1 MNNIDLLW
9 DDFREHFA
17 FKKEEY
23 IKIADFCNRNCKEMR
38 NIILQTADE
47 LTENRFLFRLPWDM
61 ETTNEPVNFGVKI
74 NWNYCFNE
82 DEEFIFQLNRHRYLI
97 CLGQAFWIKQND
109 IYVITFINQLLDW
122 INENIDIENADRKV
136 WRTLETGLRAD
147 YWVRAM
153 SFFTSHPLITDE
165 IKEKFFLALSV
176 HANHLATNPKEGF
189 SIKSNWGVMEY
200 AGLYV
205 LSHVLKNDEYK
216 KKAIYFLKMALHTQ
230 IHDDGMQW
238 EASTM
243 YHNEVLDAYF
253 EVLRVAKL
261 YNDEVFSEDE
271 KNIIKNMAFATL
283 YHTYPNHHQILTGDS
298 DDTDVRDLLSR
309 GALLFK
315 DRSLK
320 FAGYNELDFESAWL
334 FGTEGIVFYEKLE
347 SKRLSGGLIVC
358 HESGEAIWRDSYNEN
373 SDFIYFRNGSLGG
386 GHGHQDKLHMELWF
400 EGEEILR
407 DSGRFTYKNVDERY
421 RLKES
426 QAHNVPIINNSEYAE
441 CMDSWIYKNL
451 PPSTGNT
458 FVFKENRLLFEGFH
472 CGYIDLNVIL
482 RRRIVAPTSD
492 IIIISDE
499 IIGNKRNELSQH
511 FAFGK
516 NISLKKEN
524 NVIIGQG
531 ERCEFSVMCF
541 DERGELLPEI
551 TNSLLSRHY
560 NQIEET
566 SALKVNTSSSY
577 FLTTVIVKNRENQ
590 KIEIVKEDVYNFA
603 YEVMLSKD
611 IAQGYVITRNK
622 EKYGVVLIKNDVGNY
637 SDLNGIRGVYGLGQT
652 MVCVFHKNPE
662 YMTVLRW

>member
-1 MNNIDLLW
+1 M
-9 DDFREHFA
+9 
-17 FKKEEY
+17 
-23 IKIADFCNRNCKEMR
+23 
-38 NIILQTADE
+38 
-47 LTENRFLFRLPWDM
+47 
-61 ETTNEPVNFGVKI
+61 
-74 NWNYCFNE
+74 
-82 DEEFIFQLNRHRYLI
+82 
-97 CLGQAFWIKQND
+97 GQAFWIKQDD
-109 IYVITFINQLLDW
+109 IYVITFLNQMLDW
-122 INENIDIENADRKV
+122 INENINIENTDSKV
-136 WRTLETGLRAD
+136 WRTLEAGLRAD

-205 LSHVLKNDEYK
+205 LSQVLKNDEYK
-216 KKAIYFLKMALHTQ
+216 KKAIYFLKMSLHTQ

-238 EASTM
+238 EASPM

-309 GALLFK
+309 AALLFK
-315 DRSLK
+315 DSSLK
-320 FAGYNELDFESAWL
+320 FAGYKELDFESAWL

-347 SKRLSGGLIVC
+347 SKRLSGGLVAC
-358 HESGEAIWRDSYNEN
+358 HESGEAIWRDSYNES
-373 SDFIYFRNGSLGG
+373 SDFIYFINTSLGG

-407 DSGRFTYKNVDERY
+407 DSGRFTYKDVEERY
-421 RLKES
+421 RLKGS

-441 CMDSWIYKNL
+441 CKDSWIYKSL
-451 PPSTGNT
+451 PPSMGNT
-458 FVFKENRLLFEGFH
+458 FVFKKNRLLFEGFH
-472 CGYIDLNVIL
+472 CGYMNIGVLL
-482 RRRIVAPTSD
+482 RRRVVAPTSD

-499 IIGNKRNELSQH
+499 IVGNKENDLSQH

-524 NVIIGQG
+524 NVITGQG

-541 DERGELLPEI
+541 DEKGELLPEI

-566 SALKVNTSSSY
+566 FALKVNTTGSY
-577 FLTTVIVKNRENQ
+577 FSTTVIVKNRENK

-603 YEVMLSKD
+603 YDVMLSKD
-611 IAQGYVITRNK
+611 TAQGYVITRNK
-622 EKYGVVLIKNDVGNY
+622 EKYSVVLIKNDVGNH

-652 MVCVFHKNPE
+652 MVAELHKNPE
-662 YMTVLRW
+662 YMTVLKW

>member
-1 MNNIDLLW
+1 MNNLDLLW
-9 DDFREHFA
+9 DDFREHFS
-17 FKKEEY
+17 FKKDEY

-38 NIILQTADE
+38 DIILQTADE
-47 LTENRFLFRLPWDM
+47 LTENTFLFRLPWDM
-61 ETTNEPVNFGVKI
+61 EATNEPVNFAEKI
-74 NWNYCFNE
+74 KWNYCFNK
-82 DEEFIFQLNRHRYLI
+82 DEEFIFQLNRHRYFI
-97 CLGQAFWIKQND
+97 CLGQAFWIKQD
-109 IYVITFINQLLDW
+109 EIYVITFLNQMIDW
-122 INENIDIENADRKV
+122 INENIDIENTDSKV

-147 YWVRAM
+147 YWIRAM
-153 SFFTSHPLITDE
+153 SFFTSHPLVTDE

-176 HANHLATNPKEGF
+176 HANHLAINPKEGF

-205 LSHVLKNDEYK
+205 LSHVLKNDDYRQ
-216 KKAIYFLKMALHTQ
+216 KAIYFLKMALHTQ

-238 EASTM
+238 EASPM
-243 YHNEVLDAYF
+243 YHNEVLDAYI

-261 YNDEVFSEDE
+261 YNDEVFSEDK

-309 GALLFK
+309 AALLFK
-315 DRSLK
+315 DSSLK
-320 FAGYNELDFESAWL
+320 FAGYKELDFESAWL

-347 SKRLSGGLIVC
+347 SKRLSGGLVAC
-358 HESGEAIWRDSYNEN
+358 HESGEAIWRDSYSES

-400 EGEEILR
+400 EVE
-407 DSGRFTYKNVDERY
+407 ERY
-421 RLKES
+421 RLKGS

-441 CMDSWIYKNL
+441 CKDSWIYKSL
-451 PPSTGNT
+451 PPSMGNT
-458 FVFKENRLLFEGFH
+458 FVFKKNRLLFDGFH

-499 IIGNKRNELSQH
+499 IIGNKENDLSQH

-524 NVIIGQG
+524 NVITGQG

-541 DERGELLPEI
+541 DEKGELLPEI

-566 SALKVNTSSSY
+566 FALKVNTTGSY
-577 FLTTVIVKNRENQ
+577 FLTTVIVKNRENK

-603 YEVMLSKD
+603 YDVMLSKD
-611 IAQGYVITRNK
+611 TAQGYVITINK
-622 EKYGVVLIKNDVGNY
+622 EKYSVVLIKNDVGNH

-652 MVCVFHKNPE
+652 MIAELHKNPE
-662 YMTVLRW
+662 YMSVLKW

>member
-38 NIILQTADE
+38 DIILQTADE

-61 ETTNEPVNFGVKI
+61 EATNEAVNFGGKI
-74 NWNYCFNE
+74 KWNYCFNE
-82 DEEFIFQLNRHRYLI
+82 DEEFIFQLNRHRYFI

-122 INENIDIENADRKV
+122 INENIDIKNADRKV

-153 SFFTSHPLITDE
+153 SFFISHPLITDE

-205 LSHVLKNDEYK
+205 LSHVLKNEEYK

-253 EVLRVAKL
+253 EVLRVDKL

-315 DRSLK
+315 DSSLK
-320 FAGYNELDFESAWL
+320 FAGYRELDFESAWL
-334 FGTEGIVFYEKLE
+334 FGPEGIDFYEKLE
-347 SKRLSGGLIVC
+347 AKEISGGLMAF
-358 HESGEAIWRDSYNEN
+358 HESGEAIWRNSYNED
-373 SDFIYFRNGSLGG
+373 SSFIYFRNTSLGG
-386 GHGHQDKLHMELWF
+386 GHGHQDKLHIEIWF

-407 DSGRFTYKNVDERY
+407 DSGRFTYKDIDERY
-421 RLKES
+421 RLKGS
-426 QAHNVPIINNSEYAE
+426 QIHNVPIINNTEYAE
-441 CMDSWIYKNL
+441 CRDSWIYKSL
-451 PPSTGNT
+451 PASMGNT
-458 FVFKENRLLFEGFH
+458 FVIKENMLLFEGFH
-472 CGYIDLNVIL
+472 CGYMNIGVLL
-482 RRRIVAPTSD
+482 RRRVVTPTSD
-492 IIIISDE
+492 IVIISDE
-499 IIGNKRNELSQH
+499 IIGNKDHVLSQH
-511 FAFGK
+511 FAFGN
-516 NISLKKEN
+516 NISLKTQS
-524 NVIIGQG
+524 NVIIGKG
-531 ERCEFSVMCF
+531 ERCEFSVKSF
-541 DERGELLPEI
+541 DENGEILPDI
-551 TNSLLSRHY
+551 INSPLSRHY

-566 SALKVNTSSSY
+566 SALKINTRSSY
-577 FLTTVIVKNRENQ
+577 FLTTIITKNMVN
-590 KIEIVKEDVYNFA
+590 KKTEIIKEDVYNFS
-603 YEVMLSKD
+603 YETMLAKD
-611 IAQGYVITRNK
+611 AAQGYVITRNE
-622 EKYGVVLIKNDVGNY
+622 EKYGVVLIRNDVGNH

-652 MVCVFHKNPE
+652 MVAAFHKNPE
-662 YMTVLRW
+662 YMTVLKW